1 MARQEAGPEDGMTS
15 RADRVSYPWRRF
27 LRFRIRGLL
36 VLVLVIGAGLWVV
49 HEARIQRAAVT
60 EIEKAG
66 GMVKYDWRWREGD
79 ELPGGKPWAPKWLV
93 NLMGVDYFGHVTAAW
108 LVSPVTPADA
118 ALPHVGRLF
127 QLQELYVYSESVS
140 DAGIANLKGLAS
152 LSDLWLTRTKV
163 PDAALAHL
171 KGLTKLTR
179 LHLGETQVTDRG
191 LAHLHGMT
199 NLHYLDLRYAPIT
212 DAGLTHLKGL
222 KELSELHV
230 AWTQVTDAGLQELKQ
245 ALPRVTIYSN
255 LKRY

>member
-1 MARQEAGPEDGMTS
+1 M
-15 RADRVSYPWRRF
+15 
-27 LRFRIRGLL
+27 

-49 HEARIQRAAVT
+49 HEARVQREAVT

-66 GMVKYDWRWREGD
+66 GMVKYDWEWRDGD
-79 ELPGGKPWAPKWLV
+79 EIPGGKPRAPKWLV
-93 NLMGVDYFGHVTAAW
+93 NLMGVDYFGHVTAVW

-118 ALPHVGRLF
+118 ALPQVGRLTR
-127 QLQELYVYSESVS
+127 LQELYIYSESVS
-140 DAGIANLKGLAS
+140 DAGLENLKRLAS
-152 LSDLWLTRTKV
+152 LSVLWLTRTKV
-163 PDAALAHL
+163 PDSGLVHL
-171 KGLTKLTR
+171 KGLTMLSC

-191 LAHLHGMT
+191 LAHLHGLT

-245 ALPRVTIYSN
+245 ALPRVTIYAN